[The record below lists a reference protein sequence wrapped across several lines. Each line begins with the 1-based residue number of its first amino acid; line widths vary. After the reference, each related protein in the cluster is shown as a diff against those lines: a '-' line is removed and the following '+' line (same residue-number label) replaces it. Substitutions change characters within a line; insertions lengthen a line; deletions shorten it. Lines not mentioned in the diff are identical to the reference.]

1 MTGHARP
8 HNGVQ
13 LEKARGTGPS
23 PDNIAAPTH
32 AFWKASRYQGEW
44 QRDPR
49 WPHSGYRQA
58 HRPCRARQGDRDTAE
73 GTRKDDCPEGAG
85 VVRGRISLCGKLPKI
100 IDHQRRQSRRA
111 IRDEDSPRT
120 RRAEKLPR
128 SAECAEG
135 RRAGWRRAMP
145 DTRSR
150 GGRVYGRMTSLEQ
163 GRDVGSVGPRL
174 RRPQCRA

>member
-32 AFWKASRYQGEW
+32 AFRKAPRYQGEW

-58 HRPCRARQGDRDTAE
+58 HSPCRARQGDRDTAE
-73 GTRKDDCPEGAG
+73 GHGRTTAQRGLESCGAG
-85 VVRGRISLCGKLPKI
+85 SACAANCPRLSTISVGRAAERFAMRTVPG
-100 IDHQRRQSRRA
+100 
-111 IRDEDSPRT
+111 RDELRSC
-120 RRAEKLPR
+120 RAALSVQEGGELGGG
-128 SAECAEG
+128 EG
-135 RRAGWRRAMP
+135 RARHKVAVEGF
-145 DTRSR
+145 T
-150 GGRVYGRMTSLEQ
+150 VL
-163 GRDVGSVGPRL
+163 
-174 RRPQCRA
+174 